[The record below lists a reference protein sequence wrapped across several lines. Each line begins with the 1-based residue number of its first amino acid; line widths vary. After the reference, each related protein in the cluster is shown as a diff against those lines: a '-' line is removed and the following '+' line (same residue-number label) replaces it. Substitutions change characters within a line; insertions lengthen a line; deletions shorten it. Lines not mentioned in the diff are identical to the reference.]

1 MTTQQERPTT
11 PAAHDKQAPGM
22 EDLARAV
29 DDAAAKVADLP
40 PEHRDVAEQL
50 RGALDNLNK
59 AALTTIVRA
68 LRDDD
73 RGRELLFDIV
83 DDPVV
88 RLALMVHGIIRP
100 DPLTAARQAVVAV
113 EPMIGAHG
121 GGVEVVRVDERVA
134 YVRLSGACDGCSMSE
149 QTLRDTVTEAI
160 VSAVPAI
167 DAVELVEPEPQT
179 PAAFIPLGDITVRAS
194 DTGWIDAAAVGE
206 IPRGELVARTLTD
219 PYGASEDIIVVNLE
233 GTLTAFL
240 NVCAHQGLPLD
251 DALIDEREGTLTCP
265 WHALCYDATDG
276 ECMSLPGA
284 ALEQR
289 PVRVDGDRVWVRLH
303 G

>member
-11 PAAHDKQAPGM
+11 PAATGKQAPAM
-22 EDLARAV
+22 EDLAQAV

-40 PEHRDVAEQL
+40 PEYRETADGL
-50 RGALDNLNK
+50 RNALDNLNRT
-59 AALTTIVRA
+59 ALTTIVRA

-73 RGRELLFDIV
+73 RGRELLFDLV

-88 RLALMVHGIIRP
+88 RLAMMVHGIIRP

-121 GGVEVVRVDERVA
+121 GRVEVVRVDERVA
-134 YVRLSGACDGCSMSE
+134 YVRLSGACDGCSTSE

-160 VSAVPAI
+160 VSSVPAI
-167 DAVELVEPEPQT
+167 DAVELVEPETAQ
-179 PAAFIPLGDITVRAS
+179 AFIPLGDITVRAS
-194 DTGWIDAAAVGE
+194 DSGWIDAAAVGE

-219 PYGASEDIIVVNLE
+219 TYGASEDIIVVNLQD
-233 GTLTAFL
+233 TLTAFL
-240 NVCAHQGLPLD
+240 NVCPHQGLPLD

-289 PVRVDGDRVWVRLH
+289 PVRVDGDRIWVRLH